1 MLSAISGRDW
11 DISEKNTLDVSGKV
25 PEQGSPRTTA
35 RGIMIKP
42 HPLKG
47 PNRLKLGVFSANADG
62 GLAITDV
69 PERWLASWQDNLTA
83 AQIADRAG
91 LEFVL
96 PIARWRGFGGR
107 NKVREWSFETFTWA
121 AGLAAATDRIGLFM
135 TVHVPLVHP
144 LYAAKSL
151 ATVDHISQGRAG
163 LNIVCGWNPKEFGMF
178 GTPLVEKGYDQAA
191 EWIAILERLYAADEP
206 LDHDGAYY
214 HLKQAVS
221 RPASIQK
228 PRPVTM
234 NAAFGGPGRDFAAA
248 NCDYLFTTFS
258 ELADAG
264 KHVADINERAQRTG
278 RRVGAYT
285 VAHVVCRET
294 QDEAEAYYERYAV
307 TLADHAAV
315 DEHMA
320 GKKEFSQSHD
330 RHAYERYRQ
339 RFAGGAGSYPLI
351 GTPQRIADE
360 MIAIAEHG
368 YDGIALSFVSYTQ
381 ELPYFCDRVLPILT
395 EAGYRERS
403 L

>member
-1 MLSAISGRDW
+1 MLEIFSRRRSVPLARLRG
-11 DISEKNTLDVSGKV
+11 LGGKTMV
-25 PEQGSPRTTA
+25 
-35 RGIMIKP
+35 KP

-47 PNRLKLGVFSANADG
+47 PNRLKLGIFSTNADG

-69 PERWLASWQDNLTA
+69 AERWLAGWQDNLTA

-96 PIARWRGFGGR
+96 PIARWRGFGGKNR
-107 NKVREWSFETFTWA
+107 VREWSFETFTWA
-121 AGLAAATDRIGLFM
+121 AGLASATSRIGLFM

-144 LYAAKSL
+144 LYAAKAL
-151 ATVDHISQGRAG
+151 ATVDHISEGRAG

-191 EWIAILERLYAADEP
+191 EWIDILERLYASGEP
-206 LDHDGAYY
+206 FDHDGTYY

-221 RPASIQK
+221 RPASLQA

-248 NCDYLFTTFS
+248 HCDYLFTTFS
-258 ELADAG
+258 ELADAE
-264 KHVADINERAQRTG
+264 KHVADIRIRAERIG
-278 RRVGAYT
+278 REVGVYT
-285 VAHVVCRET
+285 VAHVVCRPT
-294 QDEAEAYYERYAV
+294 QEEAEAYYTRYAV

-320 GKKEFSQSHD
+320 GKKEFTQSHD
-330 RHAYERYRQ
+330 RHAYDRYRQ
-339 RFAGGAGSYPLI
+339 RFAGGAGTYPLI
-351 GTPQRIADE
+351 GTPERIAAD
-360 MIAIAEHG
+360 MVAIAGKG
-368 YDGIALSFVSYTQ
+368 YDGIALSFVNYTQ
-381 ELPYFCDRVLPILT
+381 ELPYFCDHVLPLLR
-395 EAGYRERS
+395 EAGYR